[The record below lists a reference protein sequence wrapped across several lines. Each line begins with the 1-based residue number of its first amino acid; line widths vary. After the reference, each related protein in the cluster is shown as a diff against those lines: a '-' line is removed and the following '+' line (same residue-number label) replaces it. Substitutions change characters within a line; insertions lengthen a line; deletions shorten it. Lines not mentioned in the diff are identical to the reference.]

1 MTLKELEEKEYP
13 FLDSKVSGIL
23 DQLLEQKI
31 IELPTPKKII
41 SNLKQK
47 KNNRI
52 VTCSMVSFVS
62 FDPILIAKK
71 KHTFFCT

>member
-1 MTLKELEEKEYP
+1 MTLKELEEKKYP

-47 KNNRI
+47 K
-52 VTCSMVSFVS
+52 
-62 FDPILIAKK
+62 
-71 KHTFFCT
+71 